1 MLELRGSRTLDS
13 PMEESSRCCP
23 ECKSVSFTRDETLR
37 ERPSILAFLL
47 FGWISLLYSHAFTK
61 RDFKCS
67 ACGHRFKLR
76 SAGSLLCM
84 VILAVL
90 VLGIALALFTE

>member
-1 MLELRGSRTLDS
+1 
-13 PMEESSRCCP
+13 
-23 ECKSVSFTRDETLR
+23 LR
-37 ERPSILAFLL
+37 ERPSILAVFL
-47 FGWISLLYSHAFTK
+47 FGWIALLCSHAFKK

-67 ACGHRFKLR
+67 VCGHRFRLR

-90 VLGIALALFTE
+90 VVGIAVALFTE